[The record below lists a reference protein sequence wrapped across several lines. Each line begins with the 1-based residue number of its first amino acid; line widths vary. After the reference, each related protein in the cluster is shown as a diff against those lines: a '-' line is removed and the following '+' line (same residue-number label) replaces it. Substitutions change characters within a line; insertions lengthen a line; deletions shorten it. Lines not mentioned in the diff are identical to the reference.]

1 MPARAVAS
9 QSLFAPSAAGSK
21 RFLNLHE
28 YQSKD
33 LMEKFGVNVQKG
45 RMASNAAEAKEIS
58 DWILRDSACAPPP
71 RACHAAPG
79 LAGRFAAWVWRC
91 DACAQHTAPGF

>member
-45 RMASNAAEAKEIS
+45 RMASNAADAKEIS
-58 DWILRDSACAPPP
+58 DWILRDSACTPPP
-71 RACHAAPG
+71 ARLPRGSWSSRPFRSMGVAA
-79 LAGRFAAWVWRC
+79 
-91 DACAQHTAPGF
+91 